1 MNISNVTDIIDD
13 YNNTLTSN
21 CTDNDNNI
29 EIVIPLITIIPCGLS
44 LVCLISFM
52 MYTLIKPLFNK
63 KKYSSTYTYLSNI
76 NGEDSLSNSSS

>member
-1 MNISNVTDIIDD
+1 MNISNITDTIDD

-44 LVCLISFM
+44 LVCLIPFM
-52 MYTLIKPLFNK
+52 VYTLIKPLFNK
-63 KKYSSTYTYLSNI
+63 L
-76 NGEDSLSNSSS
+76 

>member
-1 MNISNVTDIIDD
+1 MNISNITDTIDD

-52 MYTLIKPLFNK
+52 VYTLIKPLFNK
-63 KKYSSTYTYLSNI
+63 KNYNYNNI
-76 NGEDSLSNSSS
+76 

>member
-1 MNISNVTDIIDD
+1 MNISNITDTIDY

-52 MYTLIKPLFNK
+52 VYTLIKPSFNK
-63 KKYSSTYTYLSNI
+63 K
-76 NGEDSLSNSSS
+76 